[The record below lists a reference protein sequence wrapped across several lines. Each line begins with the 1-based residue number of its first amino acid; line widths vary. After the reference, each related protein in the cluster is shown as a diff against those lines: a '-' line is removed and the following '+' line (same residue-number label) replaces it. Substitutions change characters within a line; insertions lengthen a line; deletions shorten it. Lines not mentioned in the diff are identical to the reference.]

1 MIRGINGQGRYTIVT
16 SGSPGPTYVNGS
28 SGSQGVGN
36 MRFNTSNQSFEVYD
50 GYNWIMLNSSYTS
63 VGLTSE
69 AEALLDWA
77 KQKRDEEMALNVLA
91 ATNPT
96 IADLL
101 EQKNNLDHKIKVV
114 QILLK
119 DEVKVGTN

>member
-1 MIRGINGQGRYTIVT
+1 MIKGIIQQGKYTVVN
-16 SGSPGPTYVNGS
+16 SGSPSPTYVNTN
-28 SGSQGVGN
+28 SGTQSVGN

-50 GYNWIMLNSSYTS
+50 GYNWIMPNSSYTS

-69 AEALLDWA
+69 AESLLDWA
-77 KQKRDEEMALNVLA
+77 GQKRDEEIAIEAMA

-101 EQKNNLDHKIKVV
+101 NQKKELDHKIKMV
-114 QILLK
+114 QILTKEELK
-119 DEVKVGTN
+119 IGTN

>member
-1 MIRGINGQGRYTIVT
+1 MIRGITQQGRYTVVNG
-16 SGSPGPTYVNGS
+16 GSTGSTYVNGS
-28 SGSQGVGN
+28 SGNQGVGN
-36 MRFNTSNQSFEVYD
+36 MRFNTSNQNFEVYD
-50 GYNWIMLNSSYTS
+50 GYNWVMLSSSYAS
-63 VGLTSE
+63 MGLTSE
-69 AEALLDWA
+69 AESLLDWA
-77 KQKRDEEMALNVLA
+77 KQKRDEETALNALA

-96 IADLL
+96 IAGLV